1 MEQMDSLA
9 AKEKMQILAAGSN
22 AGFHRSRSQGF
33 TLLELLLVITVVA
46 IASAGV
52 GFAFRNAYQTQL
64 ENEAQRLIAILESA
78 RAQSRASGVPIK
90 WRPTANGFIF
100 EGLPD
105 SPENPSTYTWKI
117 PDIVLNTDKPLLL
130 GPEPLIPPQSVL
142 IWLASQPLYSLR
154 ISTDGV
160 RPFTVQN
167 NNP

>member
-1 MEQMDSLA
+1 MANLVV
-9 AKEKMQILAAGSN
+9 KEKMQTLAAGN
-22 AGFHRSRSQGF
+22 KLAFFRPRFGGF
-33 TLLELLLVITVVA
+33 TLLELLLVIAVVA

-52 GFAFRNAYQTQL
+52 TFAFRNAHQTKL
-64 ENEAQRLIAILESA
+64 ENEAQRLIALLEAA
-78 RAQSRASGVPIK
+78 RAQSRASGVPVK
-90 WRPTANGFIF
+90 WRPTANGFEM

-105 SPENPSTYTWKI
+105 MPQNPSKHKWQE
-117 PDIVLNTDKPLLL
+117 PDIVLSSDKPLLL

-160 RPFTVQN
+160 RPFTVEN